1 MLTARIG
8 VLFEDDWTSN
18 SDAYSVFGKFLA
30 YSFHHN
36 QYFAL
41 LRFTADDVDGALD
54 LIRSHENITHVE
66 IIDRSS
72 MPGRVQESVTV
83 TLKSTYYHIP
93 PMEMLSYEGYL
104 PMGYPSLEDGR
115 IYFDLVLESHEEIA
129 GVKELLDLY
138 GDVTITYLSKE
149 LLYQTAPKSEEF
161 QDLIEEITPKQLELL
176 VFAIERGYYEQNRK
190 VTIQTLADELGISK
204 TTASE
209 HLRKGWET
217 LMKFSNRYF
226 ASPEV

>member
-1 MLTARIG
+1 MITARIG
-8 VLFEDDWTSN
+8 VLFEDDWTSDSN
-18 SDAYSVFGKFLA
+18 AYSVFGKFLA

-41 LRFTADDVDGALD
+41 LRFTADDVDGALE
-54 LIRSHENITHVE
+54 LVRNHENITHVE

-72 MPGRVQESVTV
+72 RPGRVQEAVTV

-115 IYFDLVLESHEEIA
+115 ICFDLVLETHYEISE
-129 GVKELLDLY
+129 VKELLDLY
-138 GDVTITYLSKE
+138 GDVKMFYLSEE

-161 QDLIEEITPKQLELL
+161 QALIEEITPKQLELL
-176 VFAIERGYYEQNRK
+176 VLAVERGYFEQNRE
-190 VTIQTLADELGISK
+190 VTIQTLADELGVSK

-209 HLRKGWET
+209 HLHKGWET
-217 LMKFSNRYF
+217 LLKFSNRYF
-226 ASPEV
+226 SSPDT